1 MNQLPKQIN
10 DYTNKSLLNGYL
22 RFLDDKTRKEY
33 TKILETYYQW
43 EGGIPFAIT
52 AFADVLVWND
62 NYVYKYNL
70 IEDNV
75 SVILSGFEYF
85 FQNIEDDEYQNDY
98 FELNLYKQCKEKV
111 GDLDF
116 NESYTFSPIPA
127 LGGTKNLDTVSK
139 GKSLEYIILLIQF
152 CQI

>member
-85 FQNIEDDEYQNDY
+85 FQNIEDDEYVEITPDSIR
-98 FELNLYKQCKEKV
+98 LRKKI
-111 GDLDF
+111 LDF
-116 NESYTFSPIPA
+116 KDRFRN
-127 LGGTKNLDTVSK
+127 NR
-139 GKSLEYIILLIQF
+139 
-152 CQI
+152 